1 VSFLFGQDVSFELVE
16 GERTEA
22 EEWLDACWAAN
33 RKLTLLQ
40 KLALSGAVAGH
51 AFLKII
57 LEPGRTDPR
66 LVVLDPATVV
76 VTVAPDDHERVLSY
90 RIQFPTID
98 AETGRPVVLRQTI
111 VADGTRWVIRDE
123 KAFSGDRW
131 QVVAETAWPYE
142 FAPIIDCQ
150 NLPNPH
156 DYWGVSD
163 LEEDV
168 LRLNDAIN
176 FLLSN
181 LVRIVRYHAHPKTWG
196 RGFRAEQLDLSVDET
211 IVLPSPDAELRNLE
225 MQSDL
230 GSSIQLYLR
239 LREAFHEIARVPEIA
254 TGRVEGVGS
263 LSGVALQILYQP
275 LVEKTQTKRRLYG
288 DLLVETNRRL
298 LAIGGFGDDL
308 MTTLHWPEL
317 IPGDPEAE
325 AKTLVLW
332 QQLGV
337 SQDTILRRLGLDPA
351 TEREK
356 RDMSAGEATVRA
368 IDALLGEE

>member
-1 VSFLFGQDVSFELVE
+1 
-16 GERTEA
+16 
-22 EEWLDACWAAN
+22 
-33 RKLTLLQ
+33 
-40 KLALSGAVAGH
+40 
-51 AFLKII
+51 
-57 LEPGRTDPR
+57 
-66 LVVLDPATVV
+66 
-76 VTVAPDDHERVLSY
+76 
-90 RIQFPTID
+90 
-98 AETGRPVVLRQTI
+98 
-111 VADGTRWVIRDE
+111 
-123 KAFSGDRW
+123 
-131 QVVAETAWPYE
+131 
-142 FAPIIDCQ
+142 
-150 NLPNPH
+150 
-156 DYWGVSD
+156 
-163 LEEDV
+163 
-168 LRLNDAIN
+168 
-176 FLLSN
+176 
-181 LVRIVRYHAHPKTWG
+181 
-196 RGFRAEQLDLSVDET
+196 
-211 IVLPSPDAELRNLE
+211 

-298 LAIGGFGDDL
+298 LAIGGFGNDL

-325 AKTLVLW
+325 AKTLILW